1 MKHLFT
7 FLFVLG
13 LATLSAQNTWIVSN
27 TPGFDAD
34 FTNLQTAINT
44 ASAGD
49 ILLVQGSAASYG
61 NATITKPL
69 VLSGPGYFLN
79 QNPQTQAQMGEATLG
94 ILTIDNGGSGCI
106 IEGISFVGGNSDGLI
121 KLDSVSNVIIQS
133 CRVANSVGCWQCD
146 VYAIRANYSQNIIVE
161 NCYIY
166 NNNTSLYGTS
176 VWGQAIRAW
185 DNVSSFTISNNII
198 LGGNI
203 SAIAIRN
210 STFENNV
217 VSCSPGHYDACN
229 VQNNIFSST
238 LGFSTTTNSSF
249 LNNLSAGAI
258 FGTNI
263 IGSQNQQNIDMSTVF
278 LGWSNPN
285 SYSTDG
291 RWQLKPNSPAI
302 GAGVGGIDCGAWG
315 GSSPYRLSGMS
326 FNPNIWQVVMPVN
339 GTSGGGLNVTVKAN
353 ANQ

>member
-13 LATLSAQNTWIVSN
+13 LTTLSAQNTWIVSN

-34 FTNLQTAINT
+34 FTDLQTAINT
-44 ASAGD
+44 AAAGD
-49 ILLVQGSAASYG
+49 ILLIQGSAASYG

-94 ILTIDNGGSGCI
+94 VLTIDNGGSGCI
-106 IEGISFVGGNSDGLI
+106 IEGLTFVGGNCSGLI
-121 KLDSVSNVIIQS
+121 ILDSVSNVIIQS
-133 CRVANSVGCWQCD
+133 CRMENVGQCYYCCWGPSDIYGIAANF
-146 VYAIRANYSQNIIVE
+146 SQNIVIK
-161 NCYIY
+161 NCYLNIL
-166 NNNTSLYGTS
+166 NTAGYGN
-176 VWGQAIRAW
+176 VGRDIIGWGNGSNFI
-185 DNVSSFTISNNII
+185 VSNNIL
-198 LGGNI
+198 LGCSAMAI
-203 SAIAIRN
+203 SN
-210 STFENNV
+210 SIIENNIMEI
-217 VSCSPGHYDACN
+217 SGAIDACTF
-229 VQNNIFSST
+229 QNNI
-238 LGFSTTTNSSF
+238 LTTGNGMGNTNSY
-249 LNNLSAGAI
+249 LVNNLSAGTP
-258 FGTNI
+258 FGGNI
-263 IGSQNQQNIDMSTVF
+263 NGNQENVDMSTVF
-278 LGWSNPN
+278 VGYPTQGG
-285 SYSTDG
+285 YSADA

-315 GSSPYRLSGMS
+315 GSAPYKLSGMS